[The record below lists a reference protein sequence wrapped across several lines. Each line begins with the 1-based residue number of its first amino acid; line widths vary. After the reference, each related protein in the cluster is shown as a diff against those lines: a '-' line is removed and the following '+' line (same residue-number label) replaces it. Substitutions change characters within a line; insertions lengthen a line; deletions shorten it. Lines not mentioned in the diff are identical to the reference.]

1 MEVKG
6 DYGGHYE
13 KNSMATRKS
22 QEVKKTPKKTTTT
35 KNKFALTFITTY
47 IFSYSANLDDLGVT
61 EAIVAGYVTLLK
73 K

>member
-22 QEVKKTPKKTTTT
+22 QEVKKTPKKQQQQKT
-35 KNKFALTFITTY
+35 
-47 IFSYSANLDDLGVT
+47 S
-61 EAIVAGYVTLLK
+61 LL
-73 K
+73 